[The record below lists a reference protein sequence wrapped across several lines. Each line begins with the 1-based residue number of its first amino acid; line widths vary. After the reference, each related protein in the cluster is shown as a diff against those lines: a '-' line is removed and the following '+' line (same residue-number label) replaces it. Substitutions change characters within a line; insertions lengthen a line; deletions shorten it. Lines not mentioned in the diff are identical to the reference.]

1 MFVRRFPRTLGNPDK
16 IQCAKLKERRGS
28 LARPR
33 RQDKNRYYVRVV
45 RPTTWTR
52 ENFVRFFFYHRV
64 PFTGLLLRFPFT
76 DFAAVSGRL
85 LFSS

>member
-33 RQDKNRYYVRVV
+33 RQDKNRYYIRVV

-64 PFTGLLLRFPFT
+64 PFTGLLRFPFT